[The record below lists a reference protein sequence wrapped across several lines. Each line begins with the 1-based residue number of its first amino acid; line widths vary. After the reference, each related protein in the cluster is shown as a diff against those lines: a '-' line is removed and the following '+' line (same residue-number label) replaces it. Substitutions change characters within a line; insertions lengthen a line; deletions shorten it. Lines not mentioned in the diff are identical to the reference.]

1 MRILFHPATAV
12 ITWMSNPAQPSFV
25 WQLYH
30 YDLEPMS
37 SLFAVMHASE
47 LVHIQFNEAN
57 GELHVINNLPAP
69 LSDAVARVTIYNLD
83 SSVAYQHDTKVTA
96 LPDVATDLGPVQF
109 PATLSAVHF
118 LKLELHDAKG
128 NLLSSNFYWRALP
141 DHPDD
146 LTALNRLPMV
156 TLEAK
161 AERKDQ
167 DGKRLLTII
176 LHNPSNSIALM
187 AHLQLRRHSGQRI
200 LPVYYSDNY
209 VSLTPNETR
218 TVTIEAA
225 VSDFNGEDALIV
237 LDGWNVTVAPKSF
250 AGGSV
255 APNVDAQ
262 PDRSPATG
270 LPFQTAGLR

>member
-1 MRILFHPATAV
+1 
-12 ITWMSNPAQPSFV
+12 
-25 WQLYH
+25 
-30 YDLEPMS
+30 
-37 SLFAVMHASE
+37 MHASE

-57 GELHVINNLPAP
+57 GELHVINNLPTP

-83 SSVAYQHDTKVTA
+83 GSVAYQHDTKVTA
-96 LPDVATDLGPVQF
+96 LPDVATDLGPVEF

-118 LKLELHDAKG
+118 LKLELRDAKG

-146 LTALNRLPMV
+146 LTALNQLPMV
-156 TLEAK
+156 TLDAK
-161 AERKDQ
+161 AERKDE
-167 DGKRLLTII
+167 DGKRLVTII
-176 LHNPSNSIALM
+176 LHNPSNSIALNG
-187 AHLQLRRHSGQRI
+187 ASATAAAIPVQRV

-225 VSDFNGEDALIV
+225 VSDFNGEDALVV